1 MSTTVAS
8 NGGRGGKNETLESVS
23 TEEVEGNGSVN
34 VTGGG
39 DRGSEGGSG
48 PFNLTD
54 QQKRVLVVVVV
65 AHLILA
71 KVTWLDLRRRPAAA
85 VRGPKRL
92 WRTWSLLNTTGSM
105 AYWTV
110 GRRRSARER

>member
-8 NGGRGGKNETLESVS
+8 NGGKGGTLEGVN
-23 TEEVEGNGSVN
+23 TENVEGNGTIDL
-34 VTGGG
+34 TGGG
-39 DRGSEGGSG
+39 GDGGGEGGRG

-54 QQKRVLVVVVV
+54 QQKRVLLVVLV

-85 VRGPKRL
+85 VRGPKGM
-92 WRTWSLLNTTGSM
+92 WRTWSLLNTTGSV
-105 AYWTV
+105 AYWSI
-110 GRRRSARER
+110 GRRRTAMEG